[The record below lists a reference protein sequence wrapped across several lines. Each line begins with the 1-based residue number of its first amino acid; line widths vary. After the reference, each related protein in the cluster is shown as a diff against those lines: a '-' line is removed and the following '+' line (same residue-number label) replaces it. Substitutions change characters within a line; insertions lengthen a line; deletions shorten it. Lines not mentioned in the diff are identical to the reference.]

1 MRFSLSDRT
10 NEQWLSDLKSPGP
23 TQEAALTDLR
33 SVLRAGLPY
42 ALSRYLS
49 PGDPQFDA
57 LAEEVVQDAL
67 LRILDNLDTFEGRSK
82 FTTWA
87 HKITLRLAL
96 SELRRKRWEDVS
108 LENLIDTE
116 EGQASVGLMADT
128 GVGPELAAEQADM
141 MNRIERIILEELTEK
156 QRMAMIASQI
166 HEMPLDVV
174 AQRMD
179 MNRNALY
186 KLIHDARLRLK
197 KRMVEEGLEPE
208 DVLASFE
215 SG

>member
-1 MRFSLSDRT
+1 MSDRT

-33 SVLRAGLPY
+33 SVLRAGLPF

-49 PGDPQFDA
+49 PSDPQFDA

-82 FTTWA
+82 FATWA

-108 LENLIDTE
+108 LESLIDTE
-116 EGQASVGLMADT
+116 NGQASVGLMTDT
-128 GVGPELAAEQADM
+128 GVGPELATEQADM
-141 MNRIERIILEELTEK
+141 IIRVERIILEELTEK
-156 QRMAMIASQI
+156 QRLAMIASQI
-166 HEMPLDVV
+166 HGMPLDVV

-186 KLIHDARLRLK
+186 KLLHDARIRLK
-197 KRMVEEGLEPE
+197 NRMVEEGLSPE
-208 DVLASFE
+208 DVLAAFE

>member
-1 MRFSLSDRT
+1 LSDRT

-33 SVLRAGLPY
+33 SVLRAGLPF

-49 PGDPQFDA
+49 PSDPQFDA

-108 LENLIDTE
+108 LESLIDTE
-116 EGQASVGLMADT
+116 DGQASVGLMADT
-128 GVGPELAAEQADM
+128 GVGPELATEQVDM
-141 MNRIERIILEELTEK
+141 ISRVERIILEELTEK
-156 QRMAMIASQI
+156 QRLAMIASQI
-166 HEMPLDVV
+166 HGMPLDVV

-186 KLIHDARLRLK
+186 KLLHDARIRLK
-197 KRMVEEGLEPE
+197 NRMVEEGLSPE
-208 DVLASFE
+208 DVLAAFE

>member
-1 MRFSLSDRT
+1 LSDRT

-33 SVLRAGLPY
+33 SILRAGLPF

-49 PGDPQFDA
+49 PSDPQFDA

-108 LENLIDTE
+108 LESLIDTE
-116 EGQASVGLMADT
+116 DGQASVGLMADT
-128 GVGPELAAEQADM
+128 GVGPELATEQADM
-141 MNRIERIILEELTEK
+141 ISRVERIILEELTEK
-156 QRMAMIASQI
+156 QRLAMIASQI
-166 HEMPLDVV
+166 HGMPLDVV

-186 KLIHDARLRLK
+186 KLLHDARIRLK
-197 KRMVEEGLEPE
+197 NRMVEEGLSPE
-208 DVLASFE
+208 DVLAAFE

>member
-1 MRFSLSDRT
+1 
-10 NEQWLSDLKSPGP
+10 
-23 TQEAALTDLR
+23 
-33 SVLRAGLPY
+33 
-42 ALSRYLS
+42 
-49 PGDPQFDA
+49 
-57 LAEEVVQDAL
+57 
-67 LRILDNLDTFEGRSK
+67 
-82 FTTWA
+82 
-87 HKITLRLAL
+87 
-96 SELRRKRWEDVS
+96 
-108 LENLIDTE
+108 
-116 EGQASVGLMADT
+116 
-128 GVGPELAAEQADM
+128 
-141 MNRIERIILEELTEK
+141 
-156 QRMAMIASQI
+156 MAMIASQI

>member
-1 MRFSLSDRT
+1 MSDRS
-10 NEQWLSDLKSPGP
+10 NEQWLSDLKSAGP

-49 PGDPQFDA
+49 PSDPQFDD
-57 LAEEVVQDAL
+57 LAEEIVQDAL
-67 LRILDNLDTFEGRSK
+67 LRILDDLDTFEGRSK

-108 LENLIDTE
+108 LDGMIDTE
-116 EGQASVGLMADT
+116 GGQASIGLMADM
-128 GVGPELAAEQADM
+128 GAGPELATEQMDM
-141 MNRIERIILEELTEK
+141 MSRVERIILEELTEK
-156 QRMAMIASQI
+156 QRTAMIASKI
-166 HEMPLDVV
+166 HGMPLDEV
-174 AQRMD
+174 ARRLD

-186 KLIHDARLRLK
+186 KLLHDARLRLK
-197 KRMVEEGLEPE
+197 KRMAEEGLSPE
-208 DVLASFE
+208 DVLAAFE

>member
-1 MRFSLSDRT
+1 MSDRT

-33 SVLRAGLPY
+33 SVLRAGLPF

-49 PGDPQFDA
+49 SSDPQFDA

-108 LENLIDTE
+108 LESLIDTE
-116 EGQASVGLMADT
+116 DGQASVGLMADT
-128 GVGPELAAEQADM
+128 GVGPELATEQADM
-141 MNRIERIILEELTEK
+141 ISRVERIILEELTEK
-156 QRMAMIASQI
+156 QRLAMIASQI
-166 HEMPLDVV
+166 HGMPLDVV

-186 KLIHDARLRLK
+186 KLLHDARIRLK
-197 KRMVEEGLEPE
+197 NRMVEEGLSPE
-208 DVLASFE
+208 DVLTAFE

>member
-1 MRFSLSDRT
+1 
-10 NEQWLSDLKSPGP
+10 
-23 TQEAALTDLR
+23 
-33 SVLRAGLPY
+33 
-42 ALSRYLS
+42 
-49 PGDPQFDA
+49 
-57 LAEEVVQDAL
+57 
-67 LRILDNLDTFEGRSK
+67 
-82 FTTWA
+82 
-87 HKITLRLAL
+87 
-96 SELRRKRWEDVS
+96 
-108 LENLIDTE
+108 
-116 EGQASVGLMADT
+116 MADT

>member
-1 MRFSLSDRT
+1 MSDRS
-10 NEQWLSDLKSPGP
+10 NEQWLSDLKSAGP

-49 PGDPQFDA
+49 PSDPQFDD
-57 LAEEVVQDAL
+57 LAEEIVQDAL

-108 LENLIDTE
+108 LEGMIDTE
-116 EGQASVGLMADT
+116 GGQASIGLMADM
-128 GVGPELAAEQADM
+128 GAGPELATEQMDM
-141 MNRIERIILEELTEK
+141 MSRVERIILEELTEK
-156 QRMAMIASQI
+156 QRTAMIASKI
-166 HEMPLDVV
+166 HGMPLDEV
-174 AQRMD
+174 ARRLD

-186 KLIHDARLRLK
+186 KLLHDARLRLK
-197 KRMVEEGLEPE
+197 KRMAEEGLSPE
-208 DVLASFE
+208 DVLAAFE

>member
-1 MRFSLSDRT
+1 MLSDRT
-10 NEQWLSDLKSPGP
+10 NKEWLSDLKSPGP

-33 SVLRAGLPY
+33 SILRAGLPY

-67 LRILDNLDTFEGRSK
+67 LRVLDNLDSFEGRSK

-87 HKITLRLAL
+87 HKITLRIAL

-108 LENLIDTE
+108 LESLIDPE

-128 GVGPELAAEQADM
+128 GVGPELATEQADM
-141 MNRIERIILEELTEK
+141 MSHLERIILEELTEK
-156 QRMAMIASQI
+156 QRTALVASQI
-166 HEMPLDVV
+166 HGMPIDEV

-186 KLIHDARLRLK
+186 KLLHDARLKLK
-197 KRMVEEGLEPE
+197 NRMEKEGMPPE
-208 DVLASFE
+208 DVLATFE
-215 SG
+215 RK